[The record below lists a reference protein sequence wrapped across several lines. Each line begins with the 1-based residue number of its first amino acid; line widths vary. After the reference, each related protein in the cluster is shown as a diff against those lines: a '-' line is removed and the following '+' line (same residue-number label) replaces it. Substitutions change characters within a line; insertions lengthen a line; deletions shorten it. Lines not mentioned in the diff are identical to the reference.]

1 MCRLVLSGAALT
13 FAGQG
18 SRAQN
23 YTVYPKAM
31 KILLIEDE
39 PKVASFIKKGLE
51 EQTYEVEQ
59 AYDGAMGVKLALQHE
74 YELIILDIILPGMNG
89 LDACREIRRH
99 DSSVAILM
107 LTALGTTDDKITG
120 LDAGADDY
128 LTKPFEFKEL
138 LARVRALSRRSTDNS
153 SSEKLGIAD
162 LELDIAKK
170 TVMRAGKL
178 ISLTARE
185 FSLLHYLLRNQG
197 RVVSRVDITEQVWE
211 TSFDTGSNVIDVY
224 INFLRKKIDKDHP
237 NKLIH
242 TLVGMGYVLKEQGT
256 L

>member
-1 MCRLVLSGAALT
+1 
-13 FAGQG
+13 
-18 SRAQN
+18 
-23 YTVYPKAM
+23 M

-59 AYDGAMGVKLALQHE
+59 AYDGTFGIKLALQHE
-74 YELIILDIILPGMNG
+74 YDLIILDIILPNMSG
-89 LDACREIRRH
+89 LDVCREIRRH
-99 DSSVAILM
+99 NKTVSVLM
-107 LTALGTTDDKITG
+107 LTALGTTDDKIIG

-138 LARVRALSRRSTDNS
+138 LARIRALSRRT
-153 SSEKLGIAD
+153 SEGATGEKIRIAD
-162 LELDIAKK
+162 LEMDVAKK
-170 TVMRAGKL
+170 TVTRGGKPVN
-178 ISLTARE
+178 LTARE

-224 INFLRKKIDKDHP
+224 INFLRKKIDKAHDT
-237 NKLIH
+237 KLIH
-242 TLVGMGYVLKEQGT
+242 TDRKSVV
-256 L
+256 

>member
-1 MCRLVLSGAALT
+1 
-13 FAGQG
+13 
-18 SRAQN
+18 
-23 YTVYPKAM
+23 M

-51 EQTYEVEQ
+51 EQSYEVDQ
-59 AYDGAMGVKLALQHE
+59 AYDGSLGIRLALQKE
-74 YELIILDIILPGMNG
+74 YDLIILDIILPHMNG

-99 DSSVAILM
+99 NSTVSILM

-138 LARVRALSRRSTDNS
+138 LARIRAVSRRSNDNNVG
-153 SSEKLGIAD
+153 EKLSIAD
-162 LELDIAKK
+162 LELDVTRK
-170 TVMRAGKL
+170 TVTRAGKP

-185 FSLLHYLLRNQG
+185 FTLLHYLLRNKG

-224 INFLRKKIDKDHP
+224 INFLRKKIDKGHSSR
-237 NKLIH
+237 LIH
-242 TLVGMGYVLKEQGT
+242 TLVGMGYVLKEQDEG
-256 L
+256 